1 MKKQAELINILK
13 AELTLLTQDIL
24 QNIHQDDFSDLY
36 KSTRKLYEK
45 MATLKQLKNRISK
58 AEMLEIASGKQV
70 LTDIQESKQNA
81 VNFEVEE
88 VEKNVNT
95 SENVVEETAET
106 QEKEPNVIE
115 PETSKTGMEMFKDVS
130 KMRFKPKSEP
140 TEKKVESVAAP
151 TPARVPQSVKEEKVS
166 QVMPG
171 KKAKNMSIGLNDRIA
186 FINNLFDGDS
196 FAYTQYIDKLNAF
209 DDYESALRY
218 INDQIKP
225 YYNNW
230 QDMDEYEFRFIQLL
244 ELKFN

>member
-24 QNIHQDDFSDLY
+24 QNIHQDDFNDLY

-45 MATLKQLKNRISK
+45 MAAIKQLKNRISK
-58 AEMLEIASGKQV
+58 AEMLDMISEKQV
-70 LTDIQESKQNA
+70 LTDTPESKQNT
-81 VNFEVEE
+81 VNIEVEE
-88 VEKNVNT
+88 KANTPESLIDEKPEV
-95 SENVVEETAET
+95 
-106 QEKEPNVIE
+106 QEKEPEVIE
-115 PETSKTGMEMFKDVS
+115 PETSKSGMGMFKDVS
-130 KMRFKPKSEP
+130 KMRFKPKSKTIEEKTEVVPEP
-140 TEKKVESVAAP
+140 TPEPVQ
-151 TPARVPQSVKEEKVS
+151 QSVKKAVEKT
-166 QVMPG
+166 PITPN
-171 KKAKNMSIGLNDRIA
+171 KKVKNMSIGLNDRIA

-230 QDMDEYEFRFIQLL
+230 QDKDEYEFRFIQLL

>member
-24 QNIHQDDFSDLY
+24 QNIHQDDFNDLY
-36 KSTRKLYEK
+36 KSSRKLYEK
-45 MATLKQLKNRISK
+45 MATIKQLKNRISK
-58 AEMLEIASGKQV
+58 AEMLDMISENQV
-70 LTDIQESKQNA
+70 LTDAPESEENN
-81 VNFEVEE
+81 VNIEVEE
-88 VEKNVNT
+88 KANT
-95 SENVVEETAET
+95 SESLVDKRTEV
-106 QEKEPNVIE
+106 QEKEPEVIE
-115 PETSKTGMEMFKDVS
+115 PETSKSGMDMFKDVS
-130 KMRFKPKSEP
+130 KMRFKPKSDTIEEKAEIVPESTPEP
-140 TEKKVESVAAP
+140 VQ
-151 TPARVPQSVKEEKVS
+151 QSVKKAVEKT
-166 QVMPG
+166 PITPN
-171 KKAKNMSIGLNDRIA
+171 KKVKNMSIGLNDRIA

-230 QDMDEYEFRFIQLL
+230 QDKDEYEFRFIQLL

>member
-24 QNIHQDDFSDLY
+24 QNIHQDDFNDLY

-45 MATLKQLKNRISK
+45 MAAIKQLKNRIGK
-58 AEMLEIASGKQV
+58 AEMLDIISEKQA
-70 LTDIQESKQNA
+70 LTDTQESKQNA
-81 VNFEVEE
+81 VNLEVEE
-88 VEKNVNT
+88 KVNT
-95 SENVVEETAET
+95 PESLIEKKPEMQEEKPE
-106 QEKEPNVIE
+106 VIE
-115 PETSKTGMEMFKDVS
+115 PEASKSGMEMFKDVS
-130 KMRFKPKSEP
+130 KMRFKPKSE
-140 TEKKVESVAAP
+140 TNKKKIEAVPKPAP
-151 TPARVPQSVKEEKVS
+151 EPVQQSVKKTVEKNPVTS
-166 QVMPG
+166 G
-171 KKAKNMSIGLNDRIA
+171 KKIKNMSIGLNDRIA

-218 INDQIKP
+218 INNQIKP

-230 QDMDEYEFRFIQLL
+230 QDKDEYEFRFIQLL